1 MKIILYLITGLWL
14 FSMSAMAQPDCSFTH
29 YSSDDGLSQNT
40 VMSILQDH
48 KGVMWFATWD
58 GINKFDGYTFKSYK
72 ARSGNHIELTNNR
85 IDFMEED
92 RYGFIW
98 LLTYDSQPYRFNP
111 SKESFERVF
120 PDDIE
125 KRIPV
130 SSVHVLANGTVWLL
144 TGKEDAY
151 RVETD
156 SITHQLTLQSLRS
169 YGEEFASVCL
179 YKVFLDKQGREWLL
193 TNQGLAQYDSSG
205 RKVHWMKEEPEGKTS
220 RKRPFFVCC
229 EGKDDLLFGSDRGF
243 VWCFHKDTGKFFCL
257 QLDTS
262 SDVVAIHAISDE
274 EWLLATRADGFYVGH
289 PGQKRFTHYAAD
301 RLPKAPIE
309 SLYADRGGEIWF
321 EQHVQGTV
329 AHFNPRS
336 CQLKTEIIPVEPT
349 RSDRS
354 HPAFHVH
361 EDCYG
366 TVWVHPYGGGFSR
379 FDRDANTL
387 VPFFNS
393 LSQGEWRFSNKVH
406 SAFSDRQGNLWL
418 CTHSKGVEKI
428 SFRSAQIHRLIQEK
442 LPYESLS
449 NEVRALFED
458 DRQNIWV
465 GLKDGK
471 LRIYDKQLREKG
483 YLTESGTIAKN
494 GRPMRGTVYNLM
506 QDHDK
511 NMWIATKGDGLVKAE
526 PRGEHYRL
534 TRYQYDADNPFSLSD
549 NNVYCVHEDGI
560 GRLWVATFGGGV
572 NILTHDSSGQEVFL
586 SHRNRLK
593 HYPQDQCAKVRFITE
608 DAEGNVWI
616 ATTVGALLVK
626 RKDTIP
632 EAMRFRHFVRIP
644 DDVQSLSHNDVH
656 WIISTR
662 QKELYFATFGGGLNK
677 LLSFDADENAR
688 FRSYSVDDGL
698 PSDVLLSVRED
709 DRENLWISTENGICK
724 FVPSEQRFEKYSD
737 KSVPFRI
744 RFSEAASAYTSD
756 KQMMFGTNNGIFMFN
771 PDTIRKSEYVSP
783 IVFSKL
789 LVANEEVLS
798 GKSPI
803 LSQHVDDVKKL
814 TLSHQENIFTIQY
827 AALDYSNP
835 AGVHY
840 AYRLEGFEKN
850 WNYVGEQRAV
860 TYTNLPKGHYS
871 FKVRSTNADGVW
883 VDNERVLDVEVLPS
897 FWETPVAYLIY
908 FLLLILIIVIAVY
921 ILFTIYRLKHR
932 VLMEHQMTDMKLR
945 FFTDISHELR
955 TPLTL
960 IVGPVE
966 NVLKNYVL
974 PDDVRNQLK
983 VVSKNTNRMLRL
995 INQILDFRKIQ
1006 NKKMK
1011 LRVQCIDLI
1020 PFTRS
1025 IMDNF
1030 EGLAEERHITFKLES
1045 AADRLFLW
1053 ADADK
1058 YEKIVF
1064 NLLSNAFKYTPDG
1077 RCITVF
1083 VREDEQHLSVG
1094 VQDQGVGI
1102 DENRRQS
1109 IFLRFENLVDRNLF
1123 TQSSTGIGL
1132 SLVNELAEMHHATI
1146 AVDSRVGEGS
1156 CFRVDFLKGKE
1167 HYDASVEIL
1176 QDDVAAGMNQPE
1188 VPAESISAASTSVSA
1203 SVCSTEDGN
1212 ANRELMLLVEDN
1224 RELRQFLV
1232 SIFASN
1238 YRIIEAENGAQGLE
1252 LAQQQEPDI
1261 IVSDVM
1267 MPVMDGITLTR
1278 ELRANLI
1285 TSHIPLILLTAK
1297 TSIESQLEGLEYGA
1311 DDYITKPF
1319 SATYLK
1325 ARVRNLLTSRFKL
1338 QEIYRKKLLGAPAGI
1353 ATVSPSVEA
1362 VEAPAPVPQEPA
1374 MSQQDRKFMDKLM
1387 ELMEKNLDNGDLVVD
1402 DLVQEMAVSRSVFF
1416 KKLKTLTGL
1425 APIEFI
1431 KEMRISRSVQLIET
1445 GEYSMTQISYMVG
1458 INDPRYF
1465 SKCFK
1470 QKMGMTPTEY
1480 REQMKTTK

>member
-1 MKIILYLITGLWL
+1 MKRILYLITVLWL
-14 FSMSAMAQPDCSFTH
+14 CIVSAAAQPDCSFTH
-29 YSSDDGLSQNT
+29 YSSDNGLSQNT
-40 VMSILQDH
+40 VMSMLQDH
-48 KGVMWFATWD
+48 KGNMWFSTWD
-58 GINKFDGYTFKSYK
+58 GINKFDGYTFKTYK
-72 ARSGNHIELTNNR
+72 ARPGNHIELTNNR
-85 IDFMEED
+85 IDFMQED

-98 LLTYDSQPYRFNP
+98 LLTYDNQAYRFNP
-111 SKESFERVF
+111 RKEFFERVF
-120 PDDIE
+120 PDHGE
-125 KRIPV
+125 KRFPV
-130 SSVHVLANGTVWLL
+130 SFVYLLPNGTAWLL
-144 TGKEDAY
+144 TEQGGAY

-156 SITHQLTLQSLRS
+156 SVTHQLSLRS
-169 YGEEFASVCL
+169 LCSYGEDFASVCL
-179 YKVFLDKQGREWLL
+179 HKVFLDKLGREWLL
-193 TNQGLAQYDSSG
+193 TNRGLAWYDA
-205 RKVHWMKEEPEGKTS
+205 RQNQVYWVKESDGKDS
-220 RKRPFFVCC
+220 LVQRPFFAYR
-229 EGKDDLLFGSDRGF
+229 EGKEDILFGSEQGK
-243 VWCFHKDTGKFFCL
+243 VWRYQKDTGQFSSL
-257 QLDTS
+257 QLDAS
-262 SDVVAIHAISDE
+262 SEVVAIHCISDK
-274 EWLLATRADGFYVGH
+274 EWLLATRTDGFFVTH
-289 PGQKRFTHYAAD
+289 SWQKPMHYAAGL
-301 RLPKAPIE
+301 LPKAPIE
-309 SLYADRGGEIWF
+309 SLYADKGGEIWF

-336 CQLKTEIIPVEPT
+336 RQLKIEVIPVEST

-354 HPAFHVH
+354 HPSFHVH

-379 FDRDANTL
+379 FDREANRL

-393 LSQGEWRFSNKVH
+393 LLQGEWRFSNKVH

-418 CTHSKGVEKI
+418 CTHSKGLEKI
-428 SFRSAQIHRLIQEK
+428 TFRPVQIHRLIQEK
-442 LPYESLS
+442 LAYESLS
-449 NEVRALFED
+449 NEVRALYED
-458 DRQNIWV
+458 DQQNIWV

-471 LRIYDKQLREKG
+471 LRIYDKNLVEKG
-483 YLTESGTIAKN
+483 YLTESGTIAKQ
-494 GRPMRGTVYNLM
+494 GQPMRGTVYYLM

-511 NMWIATKGDGLVKAE
+511 NMWIATKGDGLVKAV
-526 PRGEHYRL
+526 PRGGHYSL
-534 TRYQYDADNPFSLSD
+534 TRYQYDAANPFSLSD
-549 NNVYCVHEDGI
+549 DNVYCVHEDGV
-560 GRLWVATFGGGV
+560 GRLWVATFGGGI

-593 HYPQDQCAKVRFITE
+593 HYPQNQCSKVRFITE
-608 DAEGNVWI
+608 DGQGNIWV

-626 RKDTIP
+626 KTDTIP
-632 EAMRFRHFVRIP
+632 DKMQFRHFVRIP

-656 WIISTR
+656 WIVSTR
-662 QKELYFATFGGGLNK
+662 QNELYFATFGGGLNK

-688 FRSYSVDDGL
+688 FHSYSVDDGL
-698 PSDVLLSVRED
+698 SSDVLLSVRED
-709 DRENLWISTENGICK
+709 AHGNLWISTENGVCK

-737 KSVPFRI
+737 KSIPFRV
-744 RFSEAASAYTSD
+744 RFSEAASAYTSHNR
-756 KQMMFGTNNGIFMFN
+756 MMFGTNNGIFIFN
-771 PDTIRKSEYVSP
+771 PDTIRKSGYVPP
-783 IVFSKL
+783 IVLSKL
-789 LVANEEVLS
+789 LVSNEEVVP
-798 GKSPI
+798 GKNPI
-803 LSQHVDDVKKL
+803 LHCHLDDIQKL
-814 TLSHQENIFTIQY
+814 TLSHRENIFTIQY

-835 AGVHY
+835 AEVQY
-840 AYRLEGFEKN
+840 AYRLDGFEQN
-850 WNYVGEQRAV
+850 WNYVGEQRSV
-860 TYTNLPKGHYS
+860 TYTNLPKGQY
-871 FKVRSTNADGVW
+871 FLRVRSTNADGVW
-883 VDNERVLDVEVLPS
+883 VDNERVLEVEILPS
-897 FWETPVAYLIY
+897 FWETPVAYLLY

-966 NVLKNYVL
+966 NVLKNSVL
-974 PDDVRNQLK
+974 PDDVRNQLN

-1011 LRVQCIDLI
+1011 LRVQCIDMV
-1020 PFTRS
+1020 PFTRC

-1030 EGLAEERHITFKLES
+1030 AGLAEERHITFKLE
-1045 AADRLFLW
+1045 AGAEHLFLW

-1077 RCITVF
+1077 KCITVF
-1083 VREDEQHLSVG
+1083 IREDEQHLTVE

-1102 DENRRQS
+1102 EENRRKS

-1132 SLVNELAEMHHATI
+1132 SLVNELVEMHQATI
-1146 AVDSRVGEGS
+1146 SLESRVGEGS

-1167 HYDASVEIL
+1167 HYDASVEFL
-1176 QDDVAAGMNQPE
+1176 QDDVTAGMSIAEALDDQPP
-1188 VPAESISAASTSVSA
+1188 VSVSVE
-1203 SVCSTEDGN
+1203 SSSFPSSSDVDK
-1212 ANRELMLLVEDN
+1212 NRELMLLVEDN
-1224 RELRQFLV
+1224 KELRQFLV
-1232 SIFASN
+1232 SIFAAD
-1238 YRIIEAENGAQGLE
+1238 YRIIEAENGEQGLR

-1261 IVSDVM
+1261 IISDVM
-1267 MPVMDGITLTR
+1267 MPVMDGISMTR
-1278 ELRANLI
+1278 ELRSNLI

-1297 TSIESQLEGLEYGA
+1297 TSVESQLEGLEYGA
-1311 DDYITKPF
+1311 DAYITKPF

-1325 ARVRNLLTSRFKL
+1325 ARVRNLLTSRAKL
-1338 QEIYRKKLLGAPAGI
+1338 QEIYRNKLLSAPAFI
-1353 ATVSPSVEA
+1353 AVVSEKPNEPVE
-1362 VEAPAPVPQEPA
+1362 EPA
-1374 MSQQDRKFMDKLM
+1374 MSQHDRKFMDKLM

-1431 KEMRISRSVQLIET
+1431 KEMRINRAVQLIENDELT
-1445 GEYSMTQISYMVG
+1445 MTQISYMVG

-1480 REQMKTTK
+1480 REQVKGGIKQ